1 MRRDRDPRF
10 QLGADA
16 EAAVA
21 DLLYV
26 EGFDLLAR
34 NLRLGALELDIVARR
49 GALLVVTEVRTRS
62 PGWLVGPFESVGRQ
76 KRARLFRA
84 ARRLWKQRREWTAGV
99 ERVRIDVAA
108 VSFAGGRTQVEYV
121 PGALG

>member
-1 MRRDRDPRF
+1 MRDTRAR
-10 QLGADA
+10 LGADA
-16 EAAVA
+16 EMAVA

-34 NLRLGALELDIVARR
+34 NLRLGALELDIVARK
-49 GALLVVTEVRTRS
+49 GPLLVVTEVRTRS

-76 KRARLFRA
+76 KRARLHKA
-84 ARRLWKQRREWTAGV
+84 AGRLWRQRKEWTAGV

-108 VSFAGGRTQVEYV
+108 VSFEGGGTRVEYV

>member
-1 MRRDRDPRF
+1 MRDHRGK
-10 QLGADA
+10 LGADA
-16 EAAVA
+16 ETAVA

-26 EGFDLLAR
+26 EGYDILAR
-34 NLRLGALELDIVARR
+34 NLRLGSLELDIVARR
-49 GALLVVTEVRTRS
+49 GDLLIVTEVRARS

-84 ARRLWKQRREWTAGV
+84 TRRLWATRRDWTRGV

-108 VSFAGGRTQVEYV
+108 VSFAGGQTRVEYV